1 LHKVK
6 IRWGNFAG
14 KSIPKLRMSILY
26 CILQVAKR
34 IEEKDGRVIPS
45 RLIKES
51 GVSSRTVYRY
61 LRLFERMGWARRVRA
76 GEFRPIVF
84 FWDKIPPAYYL
95 DGPIDS
101 SENLELVKLV
111 REALVEI
118 KLMSMI
124 YGTKRLIRTRFSNM
138 TFRKF
143 VKRYWTTIIKILHK
157 IAFRQP
163 LSEDELPIAEA
174 LISFAQSFR
183 DLGII
188 IKPKF

>member
-1 LHKVK
+1 MHKVK
-6 IRWGNFAG
+6 IRWGNFAE
-14 KSIPKLRMSILY
+14 KSHPRLRTSVL
-26 CILQVAKR
+26 CRLLQAAKR
-34 IEEKDGRVIPS
+34 IEGMDGRVLPS

-84 FWDKIPPAYYL
+84 FWDKIPLAYL
-95 DGPIDS
+95 EEPPIV
-101 SENLELVKLV
+101 SEDLELV
-111 REALVEI
+111 RQALVEI
-118 KLMSMI
+118 KLMSLV
-124 YGTKRLIRTRFSNM
+124 YGNKRLIGTRFSNM
-138 TFRKF
+138 TFGKF

-163 LSEDELPIAEA
+163 LSEDELPIIEA

-183 DLGII
+183 DLGTI